1 MIMLSYLE
9 ASNMPVHEVLV
20 LTVLAGSDGSAK
32 PAYLSSLM
40 FICLLD
46 SLRPINI
53 LSVKQGRV
61 FLG

>member
-1 MIMLSYLE
+1 
-9 ASNMPVHEVLV
+9 MPVHEVLV

-32 PAYLSSLM
+32 PAHLSSLM
-40 FICLLD
+40 FVCLLD
-46 SLRPINI
+46 SLCPINN